1 MIWKLF
7 CSPWHGQQGQW
18 QNGRICTSQY
28 FATDALHSSCWI
40 SELGRGFHKQK
51 KICENLSLC
60 MLKRGAYLT
69 FLGRGSMNSPMKI
82 IGTRYVGYLSFE
94 GVIRNKK
101 IAKTW
106 KFGTLYAKKRC
117 ILYFSE
123 ERCINSPQMK
133 IMDTRPVQLL
143 LPPIW
148 TVCLLVPNEALLS
161 WYWLKLP

>member
-1 MIWKLF
+1 MD
-7 CSPWHGQQGQW
+7 SRG
-18 QNGRICTSQY
+18 NGRTGAFAPVNILQRMHCTRLVGY
-28 FATDALHSSCWI
+28 LNLVGVFI
-40 SELGRGFHKQK
+40 NKKRFV

-148 TVCLLVPNEALLS
+148 TVCLLLPNDALLS